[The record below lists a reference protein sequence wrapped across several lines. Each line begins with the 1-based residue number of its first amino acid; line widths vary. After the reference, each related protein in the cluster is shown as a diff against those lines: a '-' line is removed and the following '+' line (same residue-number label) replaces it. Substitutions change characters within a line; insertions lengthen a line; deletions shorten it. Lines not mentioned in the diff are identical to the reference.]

1 MTRRVPTSSK
11 PGGRRAADGS
21 RGTDAADPTGLRA
34 SGPDDLGPAR
44 RAPRP
49 AGGDG
54 RHEGGDTWRRALAL
68 AGPAVGL
75 QSLIL
80 VVSLTGRWLAGNA
93 ETASAAEQLALQGA
107 QTTCFYLSW
116 MIASFGVLASA
127 GATALV
133 ARLIGAGD
141 REAANRTM
149 HQALLVAAVVAV
161 GGWLLGGFGID
172 HLLDGLNLDG
182 AAAGHARLFLQAML
196 LLLPCQLFSTTLTA
210 ALAGAGDTST
220 ALKIG
225 VGTTAANLPL
235 SWIAFR
241 GVGDWPG
248 LGLAGIAWGAGL
260 SQALGLIAL
269 VALLTRGRSGL
280 RLHPR
285 LLRPDR
291 RLLSRLLRIS
301 LPAAAESLS
310 MVAGQM
316 VFLSVV
322 NRLGDAA
329 RGAHGIALGWE
340 ALAEMFGMAF
350 GVAASVLV
358 GQNLGAGRPDEARR
372 SGVVA
377 YACGTA
383 LMTLCGAVFY
393 TFATPLFELYCP
405 RPEQAPVVAAGVPV
419 LRLVAFAMP
428 AVAACHIFSS
438 GLRGAGDTRSA
449 LLVTTVGFF
458 AVRLPVTFLACEPAV
473 HLPGGR
479 TLPGLGL
486 GLYGCWIGMQADLWF
501 RGGLFAWRFIRGGW
515 DRTRV

>member
-1 MTRRVPTSSK
+1 MAVRIPEPSHRVRRSTF
-11 PGGRRAADGS
+11 PGHGRD
-21 RGTDAADPTGLRA
+21 
-34 SGPDDLGPAR
+34 
-44 RAPRP
+44 
-49 AGGDG
+49 AGG
-54 RHEGGDTWRRALAL
+54 TWWRALSL
-68 AGPAVGL
+68 AAPAVGL

-80 VVSLTGRWLAGNA
+80 VVNLNGRWLAGNA
-93 ETASAAEQLALQGA
+93 PAASASEQLALQGA

-116 MIASFGVLASA
+116 MIASFGILASA

-133 ARLIGAGD
+133 ARLVGAGD
-141 REAANRTM
+141 RAEANRAM

-161 GGWLLGGFGID
+161 AGWLLGAFGLD
-172 HLLDGLNLDG
+172 RLLALLNLDG
-182 AAAGHARLFLQAML
+182 AAAGHARAFLRAML
-196 LLLPCQLFSTTLTA
+196 LLLPFQLVSTTLNA
-210 ALAGAGDTST
+210 ALAGAGDTRT
-220 ALKIG
+220 PLEIG

-235 SWIAFR
+235 AWIGFR
-241 GVGDWPG
+241 GVGDVPG

-260 SQALGLIAL
+260 SQALGMITL
-269 VALLTRGRSGL
+269 VVLLTRGRSGL
-280 RLHPR
+280 GLDLR

-291 RLLSRLLRIS
+291 RLLARLLRIS
-301 LPAAAESLS
+301 LPAAAESAA

-340 ALAEMFGMAF
+340 SLAEMFGMAF

-358 GQNLGAGRPDEARR
+358 GQNLGAGRPEEARR
-372 SGVVA
+372 SGLVA
-377 YACGTA
+377 YGWAACFMIVG
-383 LMTLCGAVFY
+383 GAVFH
-393 TFATPLFELYCP
+393 TFATPLFTLYCP

-428 AVAACHIFSS
+428 ALAACHVFSS
-438 GLRGAGDTRSA
+438 ALRGAGDTRSA
-449 LLVTTVGFF
+449 LLVTAAGFF
-458 AVRLPVTFLACEPAV
+458 AVRLPVTFLACEPV
-473 HLPGGR
+473 VTLPGGS

-515 DRTRV
+515 ERTRV